1 MLEQKLKELGEKN
14 LEIRLIYRGSL
25 NGIVVMMTYDDHIH
39 IPLIRAERLIRF
51 KELYTPTP
59 VDAENIFEFNLSN
72 ILGNMATKIL
82 RDVKHHTEEGASD
95 V

>member
-14 LEIRLIYRGSL
+14 LEICLTYRGGL
-25 NGIVVMMTYDDHIH
+25 NGIVVMMTYDDRIH

-51 KELYTPTP
+51 KELYMPTP
-59 VDAENIFEFNLSN
+59 VNVENIFEFNLSS
-72 ILGNMATKIL
+72 ILGNMETRIL
-82 RDVKHHTEEGASD
+82 RDVKHYTEERASN

>member
-14 LEIRLIYRGSL
+14 LEIRLVYRGSL
-25 NGIVVMMTYDDHIH
+25 NGIVVMMIYDDRVH

-51 KELYTPTP
+51 QELHAPTP
-59 VDAENIFEFNLSN
+59 VDVENIFEFNLSN

-82 RDVKHHTEEGASD
+82 RGVKNYTEEGASD